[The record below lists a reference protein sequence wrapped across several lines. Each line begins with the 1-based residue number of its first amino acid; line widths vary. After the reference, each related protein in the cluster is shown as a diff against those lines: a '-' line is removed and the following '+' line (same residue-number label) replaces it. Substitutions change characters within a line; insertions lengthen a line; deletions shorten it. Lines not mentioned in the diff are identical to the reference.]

1 MRWLAST
8 YKLVVSALLGAQL
21 FFAAVA
27 AQRIFPPEV
36 AALPR
41 GDPRRTLAADL
52 VGQLLGSLD
61 SAAMLGGALCVLLAL
76 QLSRRL
82 AARPAAARAALRAAT
97 PALLVV
103 LCATASSFGTT
114 PAIHAMREA
123 GRTGEARFGVLHG
136 LSSGLLLLEM
146 ALLLFAALRRLEVD
160 EPA

>member
-1 MRWLAST
+1 MRWLATT
-8 YKLVVSALLGAQL
+8 YQLVVSALLGARL

-52 VGQLLGSLD
+52 VGELLGPLD
-61 SAAMLGGALCVLLAL
+61 SATLCGGAVCVLLAL
-76 QLSRRL
+76 QLSRLL
-82 AARPAAARAALRAAT
+82 ADRPAAARAAQRAAT

-103 LCATASSFGTT
+103 LCATASIFGTT

-123 GRTGEARFGVLHG
+123 GRTGEPRFGMLHG
-136 LSSGLLLLEM
+136 LSGGLLLLEM
-146 ALLLFAALRRLEVD
+146 ALLLFAALRRLDVD
-160 EPA
+160 RTA